1 MNHKNVLK
9 KSWQVL
15 WRYKALW
22 LFGVLLALTSF
33 SAWSLILSNNA
44 DDDVAYNGFQV
55 DVIPSE
61 GVVIQLPSLM
71 SGDIPTGPIED
82 QIRIPGT
89 NITIPTFAQHSNFE
103 FGGVVSITRQDG
115 IQFEFTGYREWL
127 QLPANIRNTIMTVLV
142 VLAVVAFV
150 LLFVGRFFFYISSNA
165 LIRMVDEYEESGVRR
180 NVWRGLGLGFS
191 RPAFRF
197 FLMDLLIDLPVGFLF
212 LVLFSLASFPLILW
226 VSGSSLF
233 GTFGTLLTISLGLLV
248 LLLAIVTSILLGLL
262 KHFFR
267 RACAMEDLGVVAS
280 LRRGY
285 AVVRQHVKD
294 IGLMW
299 LVVAAIYIVWP
310 MVILPVVMLLIG
322 FGLAMGGSIALL
334 VGGLVTLVSGS
345 AVLPWIIA
353 ALMGILTF
361 ILTLVIPLVFLEGL
375 RAVYVS
381 SAWTLTYRELRPM
394 TTVLPE
400 AVPAAPETELPASE
414 SEAPV
419 MA

>member
-9 KSWQVL
+9 KAWQVL

-44 DDDVAYNGFQV
+44 DDDVPYNGFQV
-55 DVIPSE
+55 SVIPNE
-61 GVVIQLPSLM
+61 GVVIRTPSLM

-89 NITIPTFAQHSNFE
+89 NITIPTFVQHSNFE

-115 IQFEFTGYREWL
+115 LQFEFTGYREWL
-127 QLPANIRNTIMTVLV
+127 QLPANIRNTIITVLV
-142 VLAVVAFV
+142 VLAVIALV
-150 LLFVGRFFFYISSNA
+150 LLVVGRFFFYISSNA

-180 NVWRGLGLGFS
+180 NIWQGFRVGFS
-191 RPAFRF
+191 RSAWRF
-197 FLMDLLIDLPVGFLF
+197 FLMDLLIDLPVAAVFAALFALATVPLF
-212 LVLFSLASFPLILW
+212 LWLTGNTLISTLGSLASISFFLLFVLAALITSVAL
-226 VSGSSLF
+226 SL
-233 GTFGTLLTISLGLLV
+233 V
-248 LLLAIVTSILLGLL
+248 

-280 LRRGY
+280 IQRGY

-294 IGLMW
+294 VGLMW
-299 LVVAAIYIVWP
+299 LIVAAIYIFWP
-310 MVILPVVMLLIG
+310 MMVLPVVMLLIG

-334 VGGLVTLVSGS
+334 AGGLVTLVSGS
-345 AVLPWIIA
+345 AALPWIIA

-361 ILTLVIPLVFLEGL
+361 ILTLAVPLVFLEGL

-400 AVPAAPETELPASE
+400 TVPATPAPELPASE